1 MDLDR
6 NLGELKS
13 CAKVRHYYRFII
25 HNLQGFV
32 DDIIGLVARIKKVD
46 LPPFEEYVQEKEN
59 YR

>member
-13 CAKVRHYYRFII
+13 CAKVRHYYHFII